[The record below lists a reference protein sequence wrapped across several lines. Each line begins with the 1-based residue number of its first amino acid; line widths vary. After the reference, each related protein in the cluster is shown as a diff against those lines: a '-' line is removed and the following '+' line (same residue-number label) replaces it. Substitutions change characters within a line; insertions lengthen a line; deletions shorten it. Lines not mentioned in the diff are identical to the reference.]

1 MIGPLKP
8 KDLRAHALGPPQ
20 EPSASGSCGER
31 SRGGMDELLPKAEA
45 KDMELAATRAPFW
58 RSGRRSTSAISNSGT
73 ARKPGTVPPVG
84 RVPFGTRQKEPKTCR
99 GVKSRL
105 ECAKGRPTL
114 QAFHPPDP
122 RVLRGP
128 ESKCLLLFPAWVIDT
143 WAVPPAGYALV
154 PPGQQTSSPNGP
166 PAWGIRLESECA
178 YRLQNLLL
186 LIVFR

>member
-84 RVPFGTRQKEPKTCR
+84 RVPFGTRQKEPTRAGKGR
-99 GVKSRL
+99 QLSRL
-105 ECAKGRPTL
+105 STPRP
-114 QAFHPPDP
+114 
-122 RVLRGP
+122 P
-128 ESKCLLLFPAWVIDT
+128 ERATGASVGVRAPLSGGKVDT
-143 WAVPPAGYALV
+143 GEVPSAGSALV
-154 PPGQQTSSPNGP
+154 PPGRKTCAPKGSPG
-166 PAWGIRLESECA
+166 W
-178 YRLQNLLL
+178 
-186 LIVFR
+186 V